1 MQTIGRKWNSR
12 IKGDYAWKCDYCGMM
27 WKRSKLRKDGAGL
40 FVCPQE
46 GPGRDAVT
54 LTRLNQ
60 DRTPIITAENS
71 SGQGNY

>member
-1 MQTIGRKWNSR
+1 M
-12 IKGDYAWKCDYCGMM
+12 A
-27 WKRSKLRKDGAGL
+27 WKRSALRKDGAGL

-60 DRTPIITAENS
+60 DRTPIIEAEAAT
-71 SGQGNY
+71 GKDTY